1 MTRLKNTNNISAD
14 GIRDTFLNTSG
25 NGSTSST
32 ALGDTKIWERQPQ
45 RNGSANT
52 GTSNTSTNKYS
63 DFGGSMKFIGASA
76 SFQIGSSKGA
86 ISNNLVGWGTVGGCQ
101 GASAGGLSNTQ
112 LGYLY
117 DGTTT
122 YTTSAKP
129 FDQLGSFDGNKWVSF
144 IGHLTTGGF
153 EPITAAKVCFE
164 GAGAQ
169 TTDTDWDYIYFE
181 ADLETTNGQSFYD
194 SYLSSA
200 NGQRLARAD
209 ASVTT
214 ESSRIVYTWSNQI
227 LTLVPTGGAD
237 FVNYVKFE

>member
-1 MTRLKNTNNISAD
+1 MTRLKNNNNISAD

-63 DFGGSMKFIGASA
+63 DFGGCMKFIAESQ
-76 SFQIGSSKGA
+76 SFTVGSTKGA

-101 GASAGGLSNTQ
+101 AASTGILTNTQ
-112 LGYLY
+112 LGDLY
-117 DGTTT
+117 DGTTH

-144 IGHLTTGGF
+144 MGHVSSGGF
-153 EPITAAKVCFE
+153 TPITSAKVCFE
-164 GAGAQ
+164 GSGAQ
-169 TTDTDWDYIYFE
+169 TTDTDWTYLYFE
-181 ADLETTNGQSFYD
+181 HDLESTGSNSFYD
-194 SYLSSA
+194 TYLSSA
-200 NGQRLARAD
+200 AGQRLARSD

-214 ESSRIVYTWSNQI
+214 ESSRIVYTWTNQ
-227 LTLVPTGGAD
+227 LFPLLQVSGAD